1 MARYRVLFWRHIP
14 LGVKATDVNGV
25 VRVNLPARFQ
35 KAFQEAVARRSTID
49 EGTTYT
55 TSSFRW
61 SEPEIREGSATNVA
75 NLIAQEIE
83 AEWVEEK
90 ARNDYEE

>member
-25 VRVNLPARFQ
+25 VRVNLPER
-35 KAFQEAVARRSTID
+35 FQEAFQQAVARHSKIN
-49 EGTTYT
+49 EGTYT

-61 SEPEIREGSATNVA
+61 SEPQSRDGSAAKVA
-75 NLIAQEIE
+75 AQIADEIE
-83 AEWVEEK
+83 AEWDEEK
-90 ARNDYEE
+90 ARIQYQE